1 MKYLLIIIFVT
12 FKINAQDYSKEIEK
26 SALEYR
32 QLFLEKNFSSLSDFA
47 SPKLIEYLKT
57 KQDLVYLLTELN
69 KNVESKGAK
78 ITNISFGKNSEILIH
93 NEQLQC
99 SIPFALEMED
109 EKKKITINAGL
120 ALISFDKGKTWFFT
134 FKVEKDPKL
143 NNQVLDLDEKI
154 VIPER
159 TQNIVTK

>member
-26 SALEYR
+26 STLEYR

-69 KNVESKGAK
+69 KNAESQGAK
-78 ITNISFGKNSEILIH
+78 ITNISF
-93 NEQLQC
+93 
-99 SIPFALEMED
+99 
-109 EKKKITINAGL
+109 
-120 ALISFDKGKTWFFT
+120 
-134 FKVEKDPKL
+134 
-143 NNQVLDLDEKI
+143 
-154 VIPER
+154 
-159 TQNIVTK
+159 